1 MIELLRVDEC
11 PGCDE
16 VADKLAD
23 LVIAHTVRTVTPEE
37 LPEGKRPPV
46 IVDGDRTISGSELS
60 AYLAGLGKLMADWDK
75 FQSDACYLDDDGEV
89 C

>member
-11 PGCDE
+11 PGCDD

-23 LVIAHTVRTVTPEE
+23 LVIAHSVRTVTPAE
-37 LPEGKRPPV
+37 LPPGAKAPV
-46 IVDGDRTISGSELS
+46 IVDGDRTISGTELS

-75 FQSDACYLDDDGEV
+75 FQSDACYIDDDGEV